1 MQVSYNLKYQK
12 SNFLNKVLIEKEGE
26 IVVYDKGFRLKGK
39 GAQDKGELIS
49 FSDLKEFFYKNDK
62 LFFIT
67 FNKEKYTLS
76 NLGTLFDEFLLTI
89 YRARNEFLI
98 DALFMR
104 HGKSR
109 YEFEGNFERVSK
121 FSKLINKGKCKIK
134 LYERSLVIVPS
145 SQDVFSLNF
154 NFVNYH
160 EFNEDEY
167 TFKIMMDDGVSVFI
181 SQLGNDFETFMES
194 VQNLLGGMYEKIVNE
209 DLKNVF
215 YEFDSATLLKL
226 AYKVKGGKS
235 ISLKEINKID
245 KTLAERVFEFF
256 FDDKVFAEKCGMFD
270 EITDEYSRFF
280 GVARDPLNP
289 NGFIRW
295 VMYSVPAKN
304 IVAFSILP
312 RWVDADPGK
321 PAETTCSKTG
331 ERCPS
336 GALHEMYFFKIII
349 EKGVPSEKVEDKI
362 LEIEQALVNLNFAK
376 DPCYKDKR
384 ELKNSPFKYA
394 IRKLPFLRILRKS
407 FSGKASAS
415 DVKEWQKQTNEI
427 MEKSKIL

>member
-39 GAQDKGELIS
+39 GAGDKGELIS
-49 FSDLKEFFYKNDK
+49 FSDLKEFFYKNDR

-89 YRARNEFLI
+89 YKARNEFLI

-104 HGKSR
+104 HGKLK

-134 LYERSLVIVPS
+134 LYERSLVIVPEN
-145 SQDVFSLNF
+145 QDVFSLNF

-181 SQLGNDFETFMES
+181 SQLGNDFEVFMES

-215 YEFDSATLLKL
+215 CEFDSATLLKF

-245 KTLAERVFEFF
+245 KTLAEKVLEFF
-256 FDDKVFAEKCGMFD
+256 FDDKVFAEKCEMFN
-270 EITDEYSRFF
+270 EMTDEYSRFF
-280 GVARDPLNP
+280 GVARDPINP

-295 VMYSVPAKN
+295 IMYSVPSKN
-304 IVAFSILP
+304 TVAFSVLP
-312 RWVDADPGK
+312 RWVDANPVANG
-321 PAETTCSKTG
+321 G
-331 ERCPS
+331 NN
-336 GALHEMYFFKIII
+336 EMYFFKIII

-407 FSGKASAS
+407 FSGKASAP
-415 DVKEWQKQTNEI
+415 DVKEWQKQAKEI
-427 MEKSKIL
+427 MEKSII